1 MGLTRFKSILAAAG
15 AAWLSL
21 IYILAPVQ
29 QHVLEWAHQWEHE
42 FYHITSSSHEH
53 GFLSADQL
61 LAEAGHDHRTLEY
74 IKQVLEPFED
84 DLQKEQDKKTVS
96 FKLDK
101 HLQAEKAHPAFAPQI
116 IISKAKYSFFLHE
129 QKLLAL
135 RIPVPP
141 PQV

>member
-1 MGLTRFKSILAAAG
+1 MRLTRFKSILAAAS

-29 QHVLEWAHQWEHE
+29 QHLLELAHEWEHE
-42 FYHITSSSHEH
+42 FYHLTESAHEH
-53 GFLSADQL
+53 GFLSVDEL

-96 FKLDK
+96 FKMDK
-101 HLQAEKAHPAFAPQI
+101 HLQTEKAKPSFAQPVIVPKAEYAFC
-116 IISKAKYSFFLHE
+116 LHE

>member
-1 MGLTRFKSILAAAG
+1 MRLTRFKSILAGAG

-29 QHVLEWAHQWEHE
+29 QNILEWSHELEHE

-53 GFLSADQL
+53 GFLAADEL

-74 IKQVLEPFED
+74 IKQVLEPFEN
-84 DLQKEQDKKTVS
+84 DLQKEKEKKTVS
-96 FKLDK
+96 FKIDK
-101 HLQAEKAHPAFAPQI
+101 HLQTEKAKPSFAQPVIFPKAEYAFC
-116 IISKAKYSFFLHE
+116 LHTH
-129 QKLLAL
+129 KLLAL